1 MVQILKM
8 RAAAPKVTIE
18 GEGEENLLDFQIRG
32 KITTGREEMD
42 AGILVKEKKT
52 MKTPILRLLMH
63 QTEIKVDKTTGLQ
76 IIITEEAEEG
86 AETSQTEEG
95 IIQTEEQIVL
105 IRTGQLRTLTIN
117 RCIWSPTSNTTTALG
132 S

>member
-1 MVQILKM
+1 MVQLLRM

-63 QTEIKVDKTTGLQ
+63 QTEIKADKTTGLQ

-86 AETSQTEEG
+86 AETSQTEEE
-95 IIQTEEQIVL
+95 IIQTEEEIASIEEQIIL
-105 IRTGQLRTLTIN
+105 KEAEEGAE
-117 RCIWSPTSNTTTALG
+117 TSQTE
-132 S
+132 